1 MWDCVAGSVV
11 GWYMTC
17 VGDSKK
23 KAPKKRPRALSI
35 MRRTWA
41 CGALNSAP
49 FLSCAVR
56 TSSVLCPHEFY
67 DCSWNNSLVPS
78 AFCQYPEMAM
88 EDSQGRDQVQEG
100 RQHSLQCA
108 WPEPP
113 EESWSSSGHTI
124 TPVSEK
130 PAGSTNQRRV
140 AGGQQQLPNLV
151 YTWITW
157 DIFQNVFPGP
167 RSRLRQIWVGKAQQD
182 LA

>member
-1 MWDCVAGSVV
+1 METIISLLNVGKMVWDCVAGSVV

-35 MRRTWA
+35 MRPTWA

-67 DCSWNNSLVPS
+67 DCSWNDSLVPS

-100 RQHSLQCA
+100 RQHSAVCLTWATRGELVQFWA
-108 WPEPP
+108 HHHPGFRKT
-113 EESWSSSGHTI
+113 SRI
-124 TPVSEK
+124 
-130 PAGSTNQRRV
+130 NQS
-140 AGGQQQLPNLV
+140 A
-151 YTWITW
+151 
-157 DIFQNVFPGP
+157 
-167 RSRLRQIWVGKAQQD
+167 
-182 LA
+182 